1 MSMTRR
7 AVLAAG
13 CLFTLAGTA
22 AAPVLAADYPTQP
35 LRIIVPYPAGSTLE
49 VVARTAAEVYQNQ
62 LGQPAIVYNVPG
74 GSAAIGTRQAAQAK
88 ADGYTLMLGTNQT
101 HGANSALYPE
111 LGYDAV
117 KDFEPIARLG
127 RLQHVLVVRKDL
139 GVGTLEEFL
148 ELARKPDS
156 KLNYGSSGN
165 GSASHLIAEMFK
177 RSADVDMSHIPFK
190 GASDVAQSLMGA
202 HIDAA
207 FATTPSV
214 LSLIRS
220 GGMIPLAVASP
231 DRSAALPDVPT
242 LSERDIKGVEADA
255 WTALFVPAGTPEPV
269 VSRLVDV
276 TLTAFGQPATQ
287 EKIAATGFIP
297 EAMPPA
303 EFKAFLTEDMARWA
317 KTIQD
322 AGVKVD

>member
-1 MSMTRR
+1 MSMPRR
-7 AVLAAG
+7 RWLAAG
-13 CLFTLAGTA
+13 ALFALASA
-22 AAPVLAADYPTQP
+22 ALPLQAAEYPSQP

-49 VVARTAAEVYQNQ
+49 VVARTAAEVYQHR
-62 LGQPAIVYNVPG
+62 LGQPAIVVNVPG

-101 HGANSALYPE
+101 HGANSALYPD

-139 GVGTLEEFL
+139 GVQTLAQFL
-148 ELARKPDS
+148 ALARKPGNP
-156 KLNYGSSGN
+156 LNYGSSGN

-177 RSADVDMSHIPFK
+177 RSAGVPMSHIPFK
-190 GASDVAQSLMGA
+190 GASDVAQSLMGG

-214 LSLIRS
+214 LPLIRN
-220 GGMIPLAVASP
+220 GGMVALAVASP
-231 DRSAALPDVPT
+231 DRSAALPEVPT
-242 LSERDIKGVEADA
+242 LSEHDIRGVEADA
-255 WTALFVPAGTPEPV
+255 WTALFVPAGTPAPIV
-269 VSRLVDV
+269 ARLVDV
-276 TLTAFGQPATQ
+276 TVAAFSEPATR

-303 EFKAFLTEDMARWA
+303 EFKVFLTEDMARWA
-317 KTIQD
+317 RTIRE
-322 AGVKVD
+322 AGVKID

>member
-1 MSMTRR
+1 MSMPRR
-7 AVLAAG
+7 RWLAASA
-13 CLFTLAGTA
+13 LLALASA
-22 AAPVLAADYPTQP
+22 ALPLQAAEYPSQP

-49 VVARTAAEVYQNQ
+49 VVARTAAEVYQSR
-62 LGQPAIVYNVPG
+62 LGQPAIVVNVPG

-117 KDFEPIARLG
+117 KDFTPIARLG

-139 GVGTLEEFL
+139 GVQTLAQFL
-148 ELARKPDS
+148 ALARKPGNP
-156 KLNYGSSGN
+156 LNYGSSGN

-177 RSADVDMSHIPFK
+177 RSAGVQMSHIPFK
-190 GASDVAQSLMGA
+190 GASDVAQSLMGG

-214 LSLIRS
+214 LPLIRN
-220 GGMIPLAVASP
+220 GGMVALAIASP
-231 DRSAALPDVPT
+231 DRSAALPEVPT
-242 LSERDIKGVEADA
+242 LSECDIRGVEADA
-255 WTALFVPAGTPEPV
+255 WTALFVPAGTPAPIV
-269 VSRLVDV
+269 ARLVDV
-276 TLTAFGQPATQ
+276 TVAAFSEPATR

-303 EFKAFLTEDMARWA
+303 EFKVFLTEDMARWA
-317 KTIQD
+317 RTIRE
-322 AGVKVD
+322 AGVKID